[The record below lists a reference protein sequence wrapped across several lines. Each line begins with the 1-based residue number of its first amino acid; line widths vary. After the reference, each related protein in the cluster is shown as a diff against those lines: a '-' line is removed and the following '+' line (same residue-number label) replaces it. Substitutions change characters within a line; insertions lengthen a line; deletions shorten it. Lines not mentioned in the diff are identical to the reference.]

1 MNKEHQKHYEAERK
15 FQSDLMKRDLDR
27 QRLLEELFR
36 GSNERIQEK
45 IDQFYIRYANKEKLT
60 VADVRKMAKE
70 MDVKAFNAR
79 AKKAVEERDF
89 SHETNQFLK
98 PYNLKMNVSR
108 LELLKAD
115 LNLDMQE
122 LYANAYDLMD
132 KARIDEQKQL
142 IEHLKEQS
150 GVLRISGVGLASR
163 LKAIRDADF
172 YGQTFA
178 KSVWGNNGLHAQL
191 QQDVF
196 GSLGRIYT
204 DMMGYKQERTRL
216 SKKYNT
222 SLHNANRLLNTE
234 ISRIQAQTQ
243 LEMLRENDFTH
254 MIYVAESGACDRCGQ
269 LNGKAIPIDDIQ
281 IGYNYFPMHP
291 NCRCSAY
298 GHIKMDYKSGGST
311 LDQEAKNGVWERENA
326 DDSLHSDMEDGKIK
340 IDKDSLQNQ
349 FSYFDDG
356 IEKFIPTNTI
366 FENTKIIAGFGSD
379 KELRIAEKLAQTYG
393 GQPEDWSKRVGKI
406 ESDRYIFDMHWYE
419 NKNDFIQKDMKMKFR
434 KEK

>member
-1 MNKEHQKHYEAERK
+1 MTKKHQELYEAERK

-45 IDQFYIRYANKEKLT
+45 IDQFYIRYANKEKLSI
-60 VADVRKMAKE
+60 ADVRKMAKE

-98 PYNLKMNVSR
+98 LYNLKMNVSR

-122 LYANAYDLMD
+122 LYANVFDLMD

-150 GVLRISGVGLASR
+150 GVLRISGAGLAGR

-172 YGQTFA
+172 YGQTFS

-216 SKKYNT
+216 SKKYDT
-222 SLHNANRLLNTE
+222 SLHNANRLLKTE

-243 LEMLRENDFTH
+243 LEMLKDNDFTH

-291 NCRCSAY
+291 NCNCSAY
-298 GHIKMDYKSGGST
+298 GQIKMTEKNGST
-311 LDQEAKNGVWERENA
+311 NLD
-326 DDSLHSDMEDGKIK
+326 D
-340 IDKDSLQNQ
+340 
-349 FSYFDDG
+349 
-356 IEKFIPTNTI
+356 
-366 FENTKIIAGFGSD
+366 FE
-379 KELRIAEKLAQTYG
+379 E
-393 GQPEDWSKRVGKI
+393 WS
-406 ESDRYIFDMHWYE
+406 
-419 NKNDFIQKDMKMKFR
+419 
-434 KEK
+434 

>member
-45 IDQFYIRYANKEKLT
+45 IDQFYIRYANKEKLS

-98 PYNLKMNVSR
+98 LYNLKMNVSR

-122 LYANAYDLMD
+122 LYANVFDLMD

-150 GVLRISGVGLASR
+150 GVLRISGAGLAGR

-172 YGQTFA
+172 YGQTFS

-216 SKKYNT
+216 SKKYDT
-222 SLHNANRLLNTE
+222 SLHNANRLLKTE

-243 LEMLRENDFTH
+243 LEMLKDNDFTH

-291 NCRCSAY
+291 NCNCSAY
-298 GHIKMDYKSGGST
+298 GQIKMTEKNGST
-311 LDQEAKNGVWERENA
+311 NLD
-326 DDSLHSDMEDGKIK
+326 D
-340 IDKDSLQNQ
+340 
-349 FSYFDDG
+349 
-356 IEKFIPTNTI
+356 
-366 FENTKIIAGFGSD
+366 FE
-379 KELRIAEKLAQTYG
+379 E
-393 GQPEDWSKRVGKI
+393 WS
-406 ESDRYIFDMHWYE
+406 
-419 NKNDFIQKDMKMKFR
+419 
-434 KEK
+434 